1 MSLWDYLFDSEYKQR
16 DDIDALQGQLQTS
29 DEWIAALKRQ
39 LQAAQQRVDRLELVL
54 EALVQLLEAKE
65 SLGREELEIMVQRV
79 DLADGVEDGRIGP
92 DKTAVAPKC
101 PLCGRSINPKR
112 GACVYCGQEV
122 TAQDLELM
130 GEQAPQVRYTRCVR
144 CYQKVPQSETHFSPD
159 GMVCAACHAVD
170 EELGG

>member
-1 MSLWDYLFDSEYKQR
+1 MSLWDYLFDSEYSQR
-16 DDIDALQGQLQTS
+16 DDINSLQGQLKSS

-39 LQAAQQRVDRLELVL
+39 LQAAQERADRLELVL
-54 EALVQLLEAKE
+54 EALVQLLETKG

-101 PLCGRSINPKR
+101 PLCGRPLNPNR

-130 GEQAPQVRYTRCVR
+130 GAQAPDVRYTRCVR
-144 CYQKVPQSETHFSPD
+144 CYQKVAQHETYFSPD
-159 GMVCAACHAVD
+159 GMVCQACHAVNED
-170 EELGG
+170 